1 MNIWKKL
8 DKLFNI
14 ISWLIIVIEVVYI
27 TITWTNSSLID
38 FLKPYAS
45 WIMPIAL
52 TGAVGYLTNWIALWL
67 LFKPYEPWPRCCKNK
82 KIKIQG
88 IIPKNKGKMAV
99 SFGNMVGQRLLKPDA
114 IVNEMKEEVL
124 KFVRN
129 TEQIKKL
136 NQKIQDFIQK
146 HEDEIVD
153 FITPYIERQVL
164 DIIDNI
170 ATEKNWEILWD
181 EGILPRIKSDETRHF
196 IVQKIVELIHDNA
209 GKIVDEV
216 RTELRSLLW
225 NKLDHWYIPTTKI
238 VNAVMDNFADELS
251 LRNKLDD
258 WLRSEETQET
268 LRRNLIIYADQ
279 LTIWMKSSE
288 GQKVL
293 GNVIR
298 EIRFRG
304 KNFLKRYIKENIP
317 NLIHKAFSSELLYH
331 KLEKNILPHLGNKLT
346 QLIDKNKPAILEKLR
361 LEQRVTE
368 TVNGMDV
375 RDFHGMLNDFLGE
388 NFCAIQ
394 VLGFIIGIIVG
405 AVQLL
410 AKINT

>member
-317 NLIHKAFSSELLYH
+317 NLINKAFSSELLYH